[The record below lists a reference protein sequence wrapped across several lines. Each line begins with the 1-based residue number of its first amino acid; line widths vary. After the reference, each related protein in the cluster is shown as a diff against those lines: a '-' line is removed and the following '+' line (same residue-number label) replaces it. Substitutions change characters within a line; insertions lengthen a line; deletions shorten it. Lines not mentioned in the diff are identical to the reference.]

1 MLFKSL
7 LAAALLSTSAL
18 ALAAPDAP
26 AERLVAAHAL
36 EARDAA
42 PAPEADVAAEA
53 LADAHVLER
62 DNAPDVIKRQSS
74 SYGCDPG
81 YVQCPNDS
89 IHCAKIGYICCP
101 GTIYSC
107 PAGTTCTGGLTCKRG
122 GGSNAD
128 IMGIPAAMAFA
139 AGAAAYLL

>member
-36 EARDAA
+36 EARDAD
-42 PAPEADVAAEA
+42 ADVAAEA
-53 LADAHVLER
+53 LADAHPVAR

-101 GTIYSC
+101 GELCQCHCGRTE
-107 PAGTTCTGGLTCKRG
+107 LEHH
-122 GGSNAD
+122 
-128 IMGIPAAMAFA
+128 
-139 AGAAAYLL
+139 